1 MSIKTAM
8 TNIKA
13 VNKEPVFS
21 KGKETKVIQS
31 FKPSVRQ
38 HWLLFTVS
46 AFSILLA
53 FTEFGINTFTGL
65 CMLSVGSLL
74 IVYSILSVYTT
85 KYVITHQG
93 IFIRKGPFARKF
105 KELTYCDINNI
116 SIRQGIMQK
125 RLKIGNLIISTNH
138 ANCIIKGIKKPHQIK
153 ELINKEKTSNYE
165 RRTLLRKIL

>member
-1 MSIKTAM
+1 MSIKTTM
-8 TNIKA
+8 TNIRA

-21 KGKETKVIQS
+21 NSGETKVIQS

-38 HWLLFTVS
+38 HWLLFTIS
-46 AFSILLA
+46 AVSILLA
-53 FTEFGINTFTGL
+53 ITGFGINTLTGL
-65 CMLSVGSLL
+65 CMLSVGSLF

-93 IFIRKGPFARKF
+93 IFVRKGPFSRKF
-105 KELTYCDINNI
+105 NELTYCNINNI

-138 ANCIIKGIKKPHQIK
+138 VSCKITGVKKPNQMK
-153 ELINKEKTSNYE
+153 ELINKEKASNHE